1 MPLHIAKARSRHSGL
16 SNKGFIMRKHLL
28 VPAFLLALAQ
38 PPLCG
43 PVGSTAR
50 AQDKSHLTSILET
63 NTLRVGTT
71 GDFNPMSIR
80 DPATN
85 SFKGLEIDAANQL
98 AKDLGVKLEFVP
110 TDWTT
115 LVPGITANRYDIF
128 MSGASMNPGRIKAI
142 AFTLPYLEAGT
153 TPIFDQKNAAKF
165 KSWDD
170 INQPGITVAVILGT
184 VFEDQA
190 KLLLPKAT
198 LKSVQPPAT
207 SWQEVLA
214 GRADA
219 AITSSIDAQSIV
231 ARFPT
236 LVHLPGDQDKSKRP
250 FGYIVA
256 QGDFVWTNYLNNWIT
271 LKISEGYFQ
280 SLKTKWFNN

>member
-1 MPLHIAKARSRHSGL
+1 MREHI
-16 SNKGFIMRKHLL
+16 
-28 VPAFLLALAQ
+28 VWPVVTVALAML
-38 PPLCG
+38 PVCG
-43 PVGSTAR
+43 TATGTAQ
-50 AQDKSHLTSILET
+50 AQDKSHLTAILEA

-85 SFKGLEIDAANQL
+85 SFKGFEIDAANQL
-98 AKDLGVKLEFVP
+98 AKDLGVKLELVP

-128 MSGASMNPGRIKAI
+128 MSGASMNVARIKTI
-142 AFTLPYLEAGT
+142 AFTAPYLEAGT

-170 INQPGITVAVILGT
+170 INQPGVTVAVILGT

-231 ARFPT
+231 ARFPSLT
-236 LVHLPGDQDKSKRP
+236 HLPSDQDKSKRP

-271 LKISEGYFQ
+271 LKLSEGFYA

>member
-1 MPLHIAKARSRHSGL
+1 MSIGHKDC
-16 SNKGFIMRKHLL
+16 IMRKRFGLPVL
-28 VPAFLLALAQ
+28 SLALALMV
-38 PPLCG
+38 LCG
-43 PVGSTAR
+43 PAAHTTQ
-50 AQDKSHLTSILET
+50 AQDKSHLISILEA

-98 AKDLGVKLEFVP
+98 AKDLGVKVEFVP

-128 MSGASMNPGRIKAI
+128 MSGASMNAARIKTI

-170 INQPGITVAVILGT
+170 INQPGVTVAVILGT

-236 LVHLPGDQDKSKRP
+236 LAHLPGDQDKSKRP

-271 LKISEGYFQ
+271 LKTSEGYFQ